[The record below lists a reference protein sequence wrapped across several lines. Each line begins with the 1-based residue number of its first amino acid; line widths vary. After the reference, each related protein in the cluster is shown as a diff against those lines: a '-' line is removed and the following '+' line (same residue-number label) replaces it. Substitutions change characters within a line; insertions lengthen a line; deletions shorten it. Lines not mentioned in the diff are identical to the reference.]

1 MDNAM
6 MGMSHYLYKKLKGN
20 GTQNMGNLVLE
31 IFTVL
36 LKFHHKV
43 NLYKISREFG
53 KSDRYNGI
61 GNSDFFLVLADGVA
75 RGEPEVPLFGSY

>member
-1 MDNAM
+1 MDNALIS
-6 MGMSHYLYKKLKGN
+6 MSHYLYKKLKGN
-20 GTQNMGNLVLE
+20 GTQNVGNLVLE

-61 GNSDFFLVLADGVA
+61 GNSGFFLV
-75 RGEPEVPLFGSY
+75 GSSGFKVGHTSVQLSTQ

>member
-1 MDNAM
+1 MDNALIC
-6 MGMSHYLYKKLKGN
+6 MSYYLYKKLKGKN
-20 GTQNMGNLVLE
+20 TQNVGNLVLE

-53 KSDRYNGI
+53 KSGRYNSI
-61 GNSDFFLVLADGVA
+61 GTSGFFLVQEKLISLYFMVCA
-75 RGEPEVPLFGSY
+75 

>member
-1 MDNAM
+1 MDNALI
-6 MGMSHYLYKKLKGN
+6 GMSHYLYKKLKGN
-20 GTQNMGNLVLE
+20 GTQNVGNLVLE

-61 GNSDFFLVLADGVA
+61 GNSGFFLVIG
-75 RGEPEVPLFGSY
+75 LFHTSI